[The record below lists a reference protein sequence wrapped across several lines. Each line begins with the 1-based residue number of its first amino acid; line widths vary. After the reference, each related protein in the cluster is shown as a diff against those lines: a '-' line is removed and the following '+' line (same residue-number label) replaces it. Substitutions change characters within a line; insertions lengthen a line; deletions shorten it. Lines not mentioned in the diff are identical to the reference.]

1 MDKLRKILTSGGAVV
16 LPTETVYG
24 LFAQALNEEAVN
36 SVYQLKQR
44 PRDKAMNLNVSNL
57 NDIIFFSQNTPFFLE
72 KLYNRFMP
80 GPLTIIL
87 KANDNVPFWVNS
99 GLDTVGFRVPNHVK
113 TLQLI
118 SETGPLIGP
127 SANIS
132 GNESGKKFS
141 DIQAQ
146 FSVDLPG
153 IEDDQALT
161 GIDSTILDLSGQKA
175 RILPVENQDQQ
186 DEEQQ
191 HTVLFQK
198 ADGVNATRSGCFDCG
213 ADGGLGHVC
222 LLDGWG
228 ELLGWIAGG
237 GDRSTTARNA
247 SRAREMRRVM
257 SGRVMSP
264 MRDVAVLAWSLH
276 RAP

>member
-1 MDKLRKILTSGGAVV
+1 MTMDKLRKILENGGAVV

-24 LFAQALNEEAVN
+24 LFAQALNEDAVN
-36 SVYQLKQR
+36 RVYQLKQR

-57 NDIIFFSQNTPFFLE
+57 NDIYFFSQNTPFFLE

-99 GLDTVGFRVPNHVK
+99 GLDTVGFRLPNHEQ
-113 TLQLI
+113 TLRLI

-141 DIQAQ
+141 DIQVQ

-175 RILPVENQDQQ
+175 RILRQGAISR
-186 DEEQQ
+186 EEI
-191 HTVLFQK
+191 QK
-198 ADGVNATRSGCFDCG
+198 AIPEIEFEV
-213 ADGGLGHVC
+213 
-222 LLDGWG
+222 
-228 ELLGWIAGG
+228 
-237 GDRSTTARNA
+237 
-247 SRAREMRRVM
+247 
-257 SGRVMSP
+257 
-264 MRDVAVLAWSLH
+264 VL
-276 RAP
+276 

>member
-1 MDKLRKILTSGGAVV
+1 MTMDKLRTILENGGAVV

-36 SVYQLKQR
+36 RVYQLKQR

-57 NDIIFFSQNTPFFLE
+57 NDINFFSQNTPFFLE

-118 SETGPLIGP
+118 SEAGPLIGP

-175 RILPVENQDQQ
+175 RILRQGAISRE
-186 DEEQQ
+186 
-191 HTVLFQK
+191 LIQK
-198 ADGVNATRSGCFDCG
+198 EIPEIEFED
-213 ADGGLGHVC
+213 
-222 LLDGWG
+222 
-228 ELLGWIAGG
+228 
-237 GDRSTTARNA
+237 
-247 SRAREMRRVM
+247 
-257 SGRVMSP
+257 
-264 MRDVAVLAWSLH
+264 
-276 RAP
+276 

>member
-1 MDKLRKILTSGGAVV
+1 MTMDKLRTILENGGAVI

-24 LFAQALNEEAVN
+24 LFAQALNEDAVN
-36 SVYQLKQR
+36 RVYQLKQR

-57 NDIIFFSQNTPFFLE
+57 NDIYFFSQNTPFFLE

-87 KANDNVPFWVNS
+87 KANYNVPFWVNS
-99 GLDTVGFRVPNHVK
+99 GLDTVGFRLPNHEQ
-113 TLQLI
+113 TLRLI

-175 RILPVENQDQQ
+175 RILRQGAISR
-186 DEEQQ
+186 EEI
-191 HTVLFQK
+191 QK
-198 ADGVNATRSGCFDCG
+198 AIPEIEFEV
-213 ADGGLGHVC
+213 
-222 LLDGWG
+222 
-228 ELLGWIAGG
+228 
-237 GDRSTTARNA
+237 
-247 SRAREMRRVM
+247 
-257 SGRVMSP
+257 
-264 MRDVAVLAWSLH
+264 VL
-276 RAP
+276 

>member
-1 MDKLRKILTSGGAVV
+1 MDKLRTILENGGAVI

-24 LFAQALNEEAVN
+24 LFAQALNEDAVN
-36 SVYQLKQR
+36 RVYQLKQR
-44 PRDKAMNLNVSNL
+44 SRDKAMNLNVSNL
-57 NDIIFFSQNTPFFLE
+57 NDIYFFSQNTPFFLE

-87 KANDNVPFWVNS
+87 KANEKVPFWVNS
-99 GLDTVGFRVPNHVK
+99 GLDTVGFRLPNHEQ
-113 TLQLI
+113 TLRLI

-175 RILPVENQDQQ
+175 RILRQGAISR
-186 DEEQQ
+186 EEI
-191 HTVLFQK
+191 QK
-198 ADGVNATRSGCFDCG
+198 AIPEIEFEV
-213 ADGGLGHVC
+213 
-222 LLDGWG
+222 
-228 ELLGWIAGG
+228 
-237 GDRSTTARNA
+237 
-247 SRAREMRRVM
+247 
-257 SGRVMSP
+257 
-264 MRDVAVLAWSLH
+264 VL
-276 RAP
+276 

>member
-1 MDKLRKILTSGGAVV
+1 MDKLRIILENGGAVI

-24 LFAQALNEEAVN
+24 LFAQALNEDAVN
-36 SVYQLKQR
+36 RVYQLKQR

-57 NDIIFFSQNTPFFLE
+57 NDIYFFSQNTPFFLE

-99 GLDTVGFRVPNHVK
+99 GLDTVGFRLPNHEQ
-113 TLQLI
+113 TLRLI
-118 SETGPLIGP
+118 AETGPLIGP
-127 SANIS
+127 SANVS
-132 GNESGKKFS
+132 GQESGKKFS

-175 RILPVENQDQQ
+175 RILRQGAISR
-186 DEEQQ
+186 EEI
-191 HTVLFQK
+191 QK
-198 ADGVNATRSGCFDCG
+198 AIPEIEFEV
-213 ADGGLGHVC
+213 
-222 LLDGWG
+222 
-228 ELLGWIAGG
+228 
-237 GDRSTTARNA
+237 
-247 SRAREMRRVM
+247 
-257 SGRVMSP
+257 
-264 MRDVAVLAWSLH
+264 VL
-276 RAP
+276 

>member
-1 MDKLRKILTSGGAVV
+1 MTMDKLRTILENGGAVV

-24 LFAQALNEEAVN
+24 LFAQALNEDAVN
-36 SVYQLKQR
+36 HVYQLKQR

-57 NDIIFFSQNTPFFLE
+57 NDIYFFSQNTPFFLE

-87 KANDNVPFWVNS
+87 KANEKVPFWVNS
-99 GLDTVGFRVPNHVK
+99 GLDTVGFRLPNHEQ
-113 TLQLI
+113 TLRLI

-175 RILPVENQDQQ
+175 RILRQGAISR
-186 DEEQQ
+186 EEI
-191 HTVLFQK
+191 QK
-198 ADGVNATRSGCFDCG
+198 AIPEIEFEV
-213 ADGGLGHVC
+213 
-222 LLDGWG
+222 
-228 ELLGWIAGG
+228 
-237 GDRSTTARNA
+237 
-247 SRAREMRRVM
+247 
-257 SGRVMSP
+257 
-264 MRDVAVLAWSLH
+264 VL
-276 RAP
+276 

>member
-24 LFAQALNEEAVN
+24 LFAQALNEVAVN
-36 SVYQLKQR
+36 NVYQLKQR
-44 PRDKAMNLNVSNL
+44 PRDKAMNLNL
-57 NDIIFFSQNTPFFLE
+57 NDINFFSQNTPFFLE

-99 GLDTVGFRVPNHVK
+99 GLDTVGFRIPNHVK

-175 RILPVENQDQQ
+175 RILRQGAISRE
-186 DEEQQ
+186 
-191 HTVLFQK
+191 LIQK
-198 ADGVNATRSGCFDCG
+198 EIPEIEFED
-213 ADGGLGHVC
+213 
-222 LLDGWG
+222 
-228 ELLGWIAGG
+228 
-237 GDRSTTARNA
+237 
-247 SRAREMRRVM
+247 
-257 SGRVMSP
+257 
-264 MRDVAVLAWSLH
+264 
-276 RAP
+276 

>member
-1 MDKLRKILTSGGAVV
+1 MDKLRTILENGGAVV

-36 SVYQLKQR
+36 RVYQLKQR

-57 NDIIFFSQNTPFFLE
+57 NDIYFFSQNTPFFLE

-99 GLDTVGFRVPNHVK
+99 GLDTVGFRLPNHEQ
-113 TLQLI
+113 TLRLI
-118 SETGPLIGP
+118 AETGPLIGP
-127 SANIS
+127 SANVS
-132 GNESGKKFS
+132 GQESGKKFS

-175 RILPVENQDQQ
+175 RILRQGAISR
-186 DEEQQ
+186 EEI
-191 HTVLFQK
+191 QK
-198 ADGVNATRSGCFDCG
+198 AIPEIEFEV
-213 ADGGLGHVC
+213 
-222 LLDGWG
+222 
-228 ELLGWIAGG
+228 
-237 GDRSTTARNA
+237 
-247 SRAREMRRVM
+247 
-257 SGRVMSP
+257 
-264 MRDVAVLAWSLH
+264 VL
-276 RAP
+276 

>member
-1 MDKLRKILTSGGAVV
+1 MDKLRTILENGGAVV

-24 LFAQALNEEAVN
+24 LFAQALNEDAVN
-36 SVYQLKQR
+36 RVYQLKQR

-57 NDIIFFSQNTPFFLE
+57 NDIYFFSQNTPFFLE

-87 KANDNVPFWVNS
+87 KANENVPFWVNS
-99 GLDTVGFRVPNHVK
+99 GLDTVGFRLPNHEQ
-113 TLQLI
+113 TLRLI
-118 SETGPLIGP
+118 SEAGPLIGP

-175 RILPVENQDQQ
+175 RILRQGAISR
-186 DEEQQ
+186 EEI
-191 HTVLFQK
+191 QK
-198 ADGVNATRSGCFDCG
+198 AIPEIEFEV
-213 ADGGLGHVC
+213 
-222 LLDGWG
+222 
-228 ELLGWIAGG
+228 
-237 GDRSTTARNA
+237 
-247 SRAREMRRVM
+247 
-257 SGRVMSP
+257 
-264 MRDVAVLAWSLH
+264 VL
-276 RAP
+276 

>member
-1 MDKLRKILTSGGAVV
+1 MTMDKLRTILENGGAVI

-24 LFAQALNEEAVN
+24 LFAQALNEDAVN
-36 SVYQLKQR
+36 RVYQLKQR

-57 NDIIFFSQNTPFFLE
+57 NDIYFFSQNTPFFLE

-87 KANDNVPFWVNS
+87 KANKNVPFWVNS
-99 GLDTVGFRVPNHVK
+99 GLDTVGFRLPNHEQ

-175 RILPVENQDQQ
+175 RILRQGAISR
-186 DEEQQ
+186 EEI
-191 HTVLFQK
+191 QK
-198 ADGVNATRSGCFDCG
+198 AIPEIEFEV
-213 ADGGLGHVC
+213 
-222 LLDGWG
+222 
-228 ELLGWIAGG
+228 
-237 GDRSTTARNA
+237 
-247 SRAREMRRVM
+247 
-257 SGRVMSP
+257 
-264 MRDVAVLAWSLH
+264 VL
-276 RAP
+276 

>member
-1 MDKLRKILTSGGAVV
+1 MDKLRTILENGGAVV

-36 SVYQLKQR
+36 RVYQLKQR

-57 NDIIFFSQNTPFFLE
+57 NDIYFFSQNTPFFLE

-87 KANDNVPFWVNS
+87 KANDNVPFWINS
-99 GLDTVGFRVPNHVK
+99 GLDTVGFRLPNHEQ
-113 TLQLI
+113 TLRLI

-175 RILPVENQDQQ
+175 RILRQGAISR
-186 DEEQQ
+186 EEI
-191 HTVLFQK
+191 QK
-198 ADGVNATRSGCFDCG
+198 AIPEIEFEV
-213 ADGGLGHVC
+213 
-222 LLDGWG
+222 
-228 ELLGWIAGG
+228 
-237 GDRSTTARNA
+237 
-247 SRAREMRRVM
+247 
-257 SGRVMSP
+257 
-264 MRDVAVLAWSLH
+264 VL
-276 RAP
+276 

>member
-1 MDKLRKILTSGGAVV
+1 MDKLRTILENGGAVI

-24 LFAQALNEEAVN
+24 LFAQALNEDAVN
-36 SVYQLKQR
+36 RVYQLKQR

-57 NDIIFFSQNTPFFLE
+57 NDIYFFSQNTPFFLE

-87 KANDNVPFWVNS
+87 KANEKVPFWVNS
-99 GLDTVGFRVPNHVK
+99 GLDTVGFRLPNHEQ
-113 TLQLI
+113 TLRLI
-118 SETGPLIGP
+118 SEAGPLIGP

-132 GNESGKKFS
+132 GIESGKKFS

-175 RILPVENQDQQ
+175 RILRQGAISR
-186 DEEQQ
+186 EEI
-191 HTVLFQK
+191 QK
-198 ADGVNATRSGCFDCG
+198 AIPEIEFEV
-213 ADGGLGHVC
+213 
-222 LLDGWG
+222 
-228 ELLGWIAGG
+228 
-237 GDRSTTARNA
+237 
-247 SRAREMRRVM
+247 
-257 SGRVMSP
+257 
-264 MRDVAVLAWSLH
+264 VL
-276 RAP
+276 

>member
-1 MDKLRKILTSGGAVV
+1 MDKLRTILENGGAVI

-24 LFAQALNEEAVN
+24 LFAQAMNEDAVN
-36 SVYQLKQR
+36 RVYQLKQR

-57 NDIIFFSQNTPFFLE
+57 NDIYFFSQNTPFFLE

-87 KANDNVPFWVNS
+87 KANDNVPFWINS
-99 GLDTVGFRVPNHVK
+99 GLDTVGFRLPNHEQ
-113 TLQLI
+113 TLRLI

-175 RILPVENQDQQ
+175 RILRQGAISR
-186 DEEQQ
+186 EEI
-191 HTVLFQK
+191 QK
-198 ADGVNATRSGCFDCG
+198 AIPEIEFEV
-213 ADGGLGHVC
+213 
-222 LLDGWG
+222 
-228 ELLGWIAGG
+228 
-237 GDRSTTARNA
+237 
-247 SRAREMRRVM
+247 
-257 SGRVMSP
+257 
-264 MRDVAVLAWSLH
+264 VL
-276 RAP
+276 

>member
-1 MDKLRKILTSGGAVV
+1 MTMDKLRTILENGGAVI

-24 LFAQALNEEAVN
+24 LFAQALNEDAVN
-36 SVYQLKQR
+36 RVYQLKQR

-57 NDIIFFSQNTPFFLE
+57 NDIYFFSQNIPFFLE

-87 KANDNVPFWVNS
+87 KANENVPFWVNS
-99 GLDTVGFRVPNHVK
+99 GLDTVGFRLPNHEQ
-113 TLQLI
+113 TLRLI

-161 GIDSTILDLSGQKA
+161 GIDSTILDLSEQKA
-175 RILPVENQDQQ
+175 RILRQGAISR
-186 DEEQQ
+186 EEI
-191 HTVLFQK
+191 QK
-198 ADGVNATRSGCFDCG
+198 AIPEIEFED
-213 ADGGLGHVC
+213 
-222 LLDGWG
+222 
-228 ELLGWIAGG
+228 
-237 GDRSTTARNA
+237 
-247 SRAREMRRVM
+247 
-257 SGRVMSP
+257 
-264 MRDVAVLAWSLH
+264 
-276 RAP
+276 

>member
-1 MDKLRKILTSGGAVV
+1 MTMDKLRTILENGGAVI

-24 LFAQALNEEAVN
+24 LFAQALNEDAVN
-36 SVYQLKQR
+36 RVYQLKQR

-57 NDIIFFSQNTPFFLE
+57 NDIYFFSQNIPFFLE

-87 KANDNVPFWVNS
+87 KANEKVPFWVNS
-99 GLDTVGFRVPNHVK
+99 GLDTVGFRLPNHEQ
-113 TLQLI
+113 TLRLI

-175 RILPVENQDQQ
+175 RILRQGAISR
-186 DEEQQ
+186 EEI
-191 HTVLFQK
+191 QK
-198 ADGVNATRSGCFDCG
+198 AIPEIEFEV
-213 ADGGLGHVC
+213 
-222 LLDGWG
+222 
-228 ELLGWIAGG
+228 
-237 GDRSTTARNA
+237 
-247 SRAREMRRVM
+247 
-257 SGRVMSP
+257 
-264 MRDVAVLAWSLH
+264 VL
-276 RAP
+276 

>member
-1 MDKLRKILTSGGAVV
+1 MDKLRTILENGGAVI

-24 LFAQALNEEAVN
+24 LFAQALNEDAVN
-36 SVYQLKQR
+36 RVYQLKQR

-57 NDIIFFSQNTPFFLE
+57 NDIYFFSQNTPFFLE

-87 KANDNVPFWVNS
+87 KANEKVPFWVNS
-99 GLDTVGFRVPNHVK
+99 GLDTVGFRLPNHEQ

-175 RILPVENQDQQ
+175 RILRQGAISR
-186 DEEQQ
+186 EEI
-191 HTVLFQK
+191 QK
-198 ADGVNATRSGCFDCG
+198 AIPEIEFEV
-213 ADGGLGHVC
+213 
-222 LLDGWG
+222 
-228 ELLGWIAGG
+228 
-237 GDRSTTARNA
+237 
-247 SRAREMRRVM
+247 
-257 SGRVMSP
+257 
-264 MRDVAVLAWSLH
+264 VL
-276 RAP
+276 

>member
-1 MDKLRKILTSGGAVV
+1 MTMDKLRTILENGGAVI

-24 LFAQALNEEAVN
+24 LFAQALNEDAVN
-36 SVYQLKQR
+36 RVYQLKQR

-57 NDIIFFSQNTPFFLE
+57 NDIYFFSQNTPFFLE

-87 KANDNVPFWVNS
+87 KANEKVPFWVNS
-99 GLDTVGFRVPNHVK
+99 GLDTVGFRLPNHEQ
-113 TLQLI
+113 TLRLI

-175 RILPVENQDQQ
+175 RILRQGAISR
-186 DEEQQ
+186 EEI
-191 HTVLFQK
+191 QK
-198 ADGVNATRSGCFDCG
+198 AIPEIDFEV
-213 ADGGLGHVC
+213 V
-222 LLDGWG
+222 
-228 ELLGWIAGG
+228 
-237 GDRSTTARNA
+237 
-247 SRAREMRRVM
+247 
-257 SGRVMSP
+257 
-264 MRDVAVLAWSLH
+264 
-276 RAP
+276 